1 MHVFQSIQSLIQYG
15 LQRHLL
21 ETEDETYVRN
31 RLLALLGIEDW
42 QECDAESP
50 LPPLAVI
57 LEKIVDWAFESGRLT
72 SNTITE
78 RDLFDTEIMNGLM
91 PRPSEVIREFCQNYE
106 MSPKAATDRFY
117 QLSVASNYIRA
128 DRIAKNRDWKAD
140 TPYGAIDITI
150 NLSKPEKDPKE
161 IALLKDLPA
170 STYPSCLLCR
180 ENEGYKGTLRHP
192 ARATHRVI
200 PVTLH
205 NEAWFLQYSPYVYY
219 KEHCIVFRKEHVP
232 MKITRTTFDRLLDF
246 VEVFPHYFIG
256 SNADLPIVGG
266 SILAH
271 DHFQGGNFKFALE
284 RAKIVETLRL
294 NAYPDVKI
302 GIVNWPMSVIRI
314 TGSSKGDVAE
324 ITERIWRKWLGYSD
338 PSVDIKAFS
347 GETPHNT
354 VTPIARRRGNF
365 FEMDV
370 VLRNNRTTAEFPD
383 GLFHPHKP
391 LHHIKKENIGLIEV
405 MGLAIL
411 PGRLA
416 TELQQIKEYLLRPVA
431 RNQWEDSLQKHW
443 DWYVELSQKYPQL
456 SQEKVNEII
465 KAEVGA
471 KFQQVLEDA
480 GVFKNTEEG
489 RAAFMA
495 FLQTVEGTTGTL

>member
-1 MHVFQSIQSLIQYG
+1 MHVFKSIQSLIQYG
-15 LQRHLL
+15 QQEHLF
-21 ETEDETYVRN
+21 EMEDEIYVRN
-31 RLLALLGIEDW
+31 RLLAVLGIEDW

-57 LEKIVDWAFESGRLT
+57 LEKIVDWAFENGRLAI
-72 SNTITE
+72 NTITH
-78 RDLFDTEIMNGLM
+78 RDLFDTEIMNCLM
-91 PRPSEVIREFCQNYE
+91 PRPSVVIREFHQNYDN
-106 MSPKAATDRFY
+106 SPKLATDRFY
-117 QLSVASNYIRA
+117 QLSLASNYIRA
-128 DRIAKNRDWKAD
+128 DRIAKNKNWIAE

-161 IALLKDLPA
+161 IAMLKDAHVSSYPA
-170 STYPSCLLCR
+170 CLLCR

-192 ARATHRVI
+192 ARATHRVV
-200 PVTLH
+200 PVSIH

-219 KEHCIVFRKEHVP
+219 NEHCIVFRKDHMP
-232 MKITRTTFDRLLDF
+232 MKITRATFNRILDF
-246 VEVFPHYFIG
+246 VEAFPHYFLG

-271 DHFQGGNFKFALE
+271 DHFQGGHFMFALE
-284 RAKIVETLRL
+284 RAEIEETLRFT
-294 NAYPDVKI
+294 AYPDVKI

-314 TGSSKGDVAE
+314 TGSSKEEVAE
-324 ITERIWRKWLGYSD
+324 MSELIWRQWLGYSD
-338 PSVDIKAFS
+338 PSVDILAYS
-347 GETPHNT
+347 GKTPHNT
-354 VTPIARRRGNF
+354 VTPIARRRGEL

-370 VLRNNRTTAEFPD
+370 VLRNNRTTAEYPD
-383 GLFHPHKP
+383 GIFHPHKP

-416 TELQQIKEYLLRPVA
+416 TELQQISEYLLQPVA
-431 RNQWEDSLQKHW
+431 RNQWVDSLQKHW
-443 DWYVELSQKYPQL
+443 DWYVELMQKYPQL
-456 SQEKVNEII
+456 SQENVNEII

-480 GVFKNTEEG
+480 GVFKHTKEG
-489 RAAFMA
+489 RAGFMA
-495 FLQTVEGTTGTL
+495 FLKTVEGTA

>member
-1 MHVFQSIQSLIQYG
+1 
-15 LQRHLL
+15 
-21 ETEDETYVRN
+21 
-31 RLLALLGIEDW
+31 
-42 QECDAESP
+42 
-50 LPPLAVI
+50 
-57 LEKIVDWAFESGRLT
+57 
-72 SNTITE
+72 
-78 RDLFDTEIMNGLM
+78 
-91 PRPSEVIREFCQNYE
+91 
-106 MSPKAATDRFY
+106 
-117 QLSVASNYIRA
+117 
-128 DRIAKNRDWKAD
+128 
-140 TPYGAIDITI
+140 
-150 NLSKPEKDPKE
+150 
-161 IALLKDLPA
+161 
-170 STYPSCLLCR
+170 
-180 ENEGYKGTLRHP
+180 
-192 ARATHRVI
+192 
-200 PVTLH
+200 
-205 NEAWFLQYSPYVYY
+205 
-219 KEHCIVFRKEHVP
+219 
-232 MKITRTTFDRLLDF
+232 MKITRATFNRLLDF

-271 DHFQGGNFKFALE
+271 DHFQGGHFKFALE
-284 RAKIVETLRL
+284 RAKIIETLRL

-314 TGSSKGDVAE
+314 MGSSKGDVAE
-324 ITERIWRKWLGYSD
+324 ITELIWRKWLGYSD

-354 VTPIARRRGNF
+354 VTPIARRRGDL

-370 VLRNNRTTAEFPD
+370 VLRNNRTTDEFPD
-383 GLFHPHKP
+383 GIFHPHKP

-416 TELQQIKEYLLRPVA
+416 TELQQISEYLVHPIA
-431 RNQWEDSLQKHW
+431 RSQWEDSLQKHW
-443 DWYVELSQKYPQL
+443 DWYVELSQKYPQI
-456 SQEKVNEII
+456 SRDNVNEMI

-495 FLQTVEGTTGTL
+495 FLQTVEGTT